1 MSKIACSHCHLEF
14 DKSMLIFEKI
24 DGKDC
29 FFCCNGCQGVYHL
42 LKAEGLDDFY
52 DRAKDTKLNPAKVDL
67 SDLDRFDMEGF
78 KKRYVKEDDGF
89 CSISLIIEGIH
100 CSACVWLN
108 ERVLHKADGII
119 EAQIN
124 FTTHKAKIV
133 WDDDVIKLSKII
145 ELIRSIGY
153 DAYPYDASLQ
163 EERANKKRKEY
174 YIRLLV
180 GVFATMN
187 VMWLAIAQYAG
198 YFTGID
204 DEHKKILQ
212 IAQFVLATPTLFYT
226 GWVYFKGAYYGLK
239 NRFINMD
246 FLVITG
252 ALLTY
257 IYSIYAMISGD
268 GETYF
273 ESTIMIITFVFVGK
287 YLEILSKKSAIDTMD
302 HLRSSLPTEVIVI
315 KDDAKLPILVENVKE
330 GDIIEIKPG
339 EKIVIDGEILQG
351 CGNFDES
358 SITGESGAVYK
369 CQKDTLFSG
378 TINLDSVIRYKAL
391 KRYSDSMLSNIVS
404 LLEEALSKKPKIEKL
419 ANQIS
424 GYFSVTIL
432 VIAILTFAG
441 WLYFNGS
448 FERALIV
455 AISVIVIACPCALG
469 LATPMATLVGIAT
482 ASKKGILFK
491 EAGFLESLAKC
502 DTVVFDKTG
511 TLTKAKPKV
520 VKSVQIKEFD
530 KSLLYSLLMSS
541 NHPISKGVAEFFGT
555 KEDLKEYKLDDIKQI
570 EAKGLSATYKGVEL
584 LGGSEKL
591 FLKEQLK
598 DMKVKSNQSIFIFSI
613 DKQIV
618 AIYYLEDQIK
628 EGAKEVIEKLKQD
641 GLDIVMLTGDNE
653 SVAKKVAKTLGIKK
667 FKASMFPTD
676 KAKYID
682 DLHKKSHR
690 VVMVGDG
697 INDALVLAKSDIA
710 IAMGSGA
717 DISIEVSD
725 VVLLNDDMNSL
736 YNAYKIAK
744 KTYTN
749 IKENLILS
757 LLYNLITIPI
767 AVMGYVIPLVAA
779 LSMSLSSLLVV
790 FNAFRI
796 KRSLK

>member
-1 MSKIACSHCHLEF
+1 
-14 DKSMLIFEKI
+14 MLIFEEI
-24 DGKDC
+24 DGREC
-29 FFCCNGCQGVYHL
+29 YFCCNGCQGVYHL
-42 LKAEGLDDFY
+42 LKDEGLDSFY
-52 DRAKDTKLNPAKVDL
+52 DRAKDTKLTPPKADL
-67 SDLDRFDMEGF
+67 GDLEKFDLDGF
-78 KKRYVKEDDGF
+78 KKRYIKEVDGF
-89 CSISLIIEGIH
+89 SQISLIIEGIH

-108 ERVLHKADGII
+108 ERVLHRAEGII
-119 EAQIN
+119 EAEIN
-124 FTTHKAKIV
+124 FTTHKAKII

-163 EERANKKRKEY
+163 EQRANKQRRDY

-198 YFTGID
+198 YFTGIE

-212 IAQFVLATPTLFYT
+212 VAQFVLATPTLFFT

-246 FLVITG
+246 FLVVTG

-257 IYSIYAMISGD
+257 IYSIYAMVTGK

-287 YLEILSKKSAIDTMD
+287 YLEVLSKKSAVDTLD
-302 HLRSSLPTEVIVI
+302 HLRGSLPNEVLVVREGV
-315 KDDAKLPILVENVKE
+315 KSSVLVENVQE
-330 GDIIEIKPG
+330 GDIIEVKPG
-339 EKIVIDGEILQG
+339 EKIVIDGKIVSG

-358 SITGESGAVYK
+358 SITGESEAVYK
-369 CQKDTLFSG
+369 CEGESIYSG
-378 TINLDSVIRYKAL
+378 VINLDSLIRYEATK
-391 KRYSDSMLSNIVS
+391 KYSDSMLFNIVS

-432 VIAILTFAG
+432 LISILTFIA
-441 WLYFNGS
+441 WLYLGS
-448 FERALIV
+448 GFERALIV

-469 LATPMATLVGIAT
+469 LATPMATLVGIGT

-491 EAGFLESLAKC
+491 EAGFLESMAKC
-502 DTVVFDKTG
+502 DTFVFDKTG
-511 TLTKAKPKV
+511 TLTKAKAKV
-520 VKSVQIKEFD
+520 VNKVELKEFD
-530 KSLLYSLLMSS
+530 RSLLYSLLKSS
-541 NHPISKGVAEFFGT
+541 NHPISQAVANYLE
-555 KEDLKEYKLDDIKQI
+555 EEYKPEELKLDKIKQI
-570 EAKGLSATYKGVEL
+570 EARGLSGVYEGVEL
-584 LGGSEKL
+584 LGGNEGL
-591 FLKEQLK
+591 FLDEQLK
-598 DMKVKSNQSIFIFSI
+598 ELGLKEEDKSIFIFGI
-613 DKQIV
+613 GGEIV
-618 AIYYLEDQIK
+618 AYYYLEDPIR
-628 EGAKEVIEKLKQD
+628 EGAKELIKNLKSD
-641 GLDIVMLTGDNE
+641 GLKVVMLTGDNE
-653 SVAKKVAKTLGIKK
+653 RVAKRVAKSLGIDE
-667 FKASMFPTD
+667 FEASLLPTD
-676 KAKYID
+676 KASYID
-682 DLHKKSHR
+682 RLHENGHK

-717 DISIEVSD
+717 DVSVEVSD

-736 YNAYKIAK
+736 YRAYKISK
-744 KTYTN
+744 KTFTN
-749 IKENLILS
+749 IKENLLLS
-757 LLYNLITIPI
+757 LLYNLITIPL
-767 AVMGYVIPLVAA
+767 AVMGFVIPLVAA

>member
-1 MSKIACSHCHLEF
+1 
-14 DKSMLIFEKI
+14 MLIFEEI
-24 DGKDC
+24 DGKEC
-29 FFCCNGCQGVYHL
+29 YFCCNGCQGVYHL
-42 LKAEGLDDFY
+42 LKDEGLDSFY
-52 DRAKDTKLNPAKVDL
+52 DRAKDTKLTPPK
-67 SDLDRFDMEGF
+67 SDLGDLEKFDLDGF
-78 KKRYVKEDDGF
+78 KKRYIKEVDGF
-89 CSISLIIEGIH
+89 SQISLIIEGIH

-119 EAQIN
+119 EAEIN

-163 EERANKKRKEY
+163 EQRANNQRRDY

-198 YFTGID
+198 YFTGIE

-212 IAQFVLATPTLFYT
+212 VAQFVLATPTLFFT

-257 IYSIYAMISGD
+257 IYSIYAMITGK

-287 YLEILSKKSAIDTMD
+287 YLEVLSKKSAVDTLD
-302 HLRSSLPTEVIVI
+302 HLRGSLPSEVFVI
-315 KDDAKLPILVENVKE
+315 KDGVKSSVLLENVKE
-330 GDIIEIKPG
+330 GDLIEVKPG
-339 EKIVIDGEILQG
+339 EKIVIDGKIIEG
-351 CGNFDES
+351 CGSFDES
-358 SITGESGAVYK
+358 SISGESASVYK
-369 CQKDTLFSG
+369 CKDEDIYSG
-378 TINLDSVIRYKAL
+378 TINLDSVIRYRATKKYAN
-391 KRYSDSMLSNIVS
+391 SMLSNIVT
-404 LLEEALSKKPKIEKL
+404 LLEDSLSKKPKIEKI

-424 GYFSVTIL
+424 GYFSITIL
-432 VIAILTFAG
+432 IIAILTFIA

-469 LATPMATLVGIAT
+469 LATPMATLVGIGT

-491 EAGFLESLAKC
+491 EAGFLESMAKC
-502 DTVVFDKTG
+502 DTFVFDKTG
-511 TLTKAKPKV
+511 TLTSAKPKV
-520 VKSVQIKEFD
+520 LQAVKLKDFD
-530 KSLLYSLLMSS
+530 RSLLYSLVQSS
-541 NHPISKGVAEFFGT
+541 NHPISQGLANFLKDE
-555 KEDLKEYKLDDIKQI
+555 EDLSPLKLKDVKQI
-570 EAKGLSATYKGVEL
+570 EAKGLKASYKGIEL
-584 LGGSEKL
+584 LGGSEGL
-591 FLKEQLK
+591 FAKEKLK
-598 DMKVKSNQSIFIFSI
+598 DLKFKEDKSIFIFSI
-613 DKQIV
+613 DGEIV
-618 AIYYLEDQIK
+618 AYYYLEDPLR
-628 EGAKEVIEKLKQD
+628 EGAKELIKNLKSD
-641 GLDIVMLTGDNE
+641 GLKVIMLTGDNE
-653 SVAKKVAKTLGIKK
+653 RVAKKVANTLGIDEY
-667 FKASMFPTD
+667 KASLLPID
-676 KAKYID
+676 KASYID
-682 DLHKKSHR
+682 KLHEDGHK

-697 INDALVLAKSDIA
+697 INDALVLSKSDIA

-717 DISIEVSD
+717 DVSIEVSD

-736 YNAYKIAK
+736 YNAYKISK
-744 KTYTN
+744 KTFTN
-749 IKENLILS
+749 IKENLLLS
-757 LLYNLITIPI
+757 LLYNIITIPV

-790 FNAFRI
+790 LNAFRI
-796 KRSLK
+796 KRSLR